1 MQQKNA
7 KKVLVSEIIATEFV
21 SLNCLCEEQ
30 DPFHR
35 QPMCLQAVPRF
46 GMSIRETFSDTTYL
60 PVTNESDKGAVIQT
74 STVFG
79 HVYHIAC
86 PMVLCS
92 GIF

>member
-46 GMSIRETFSDTTYL
+46 GMSIRETFLDLISLAVIDEY
-60 PVTNESDKGAVIQT
+60 DKGVVMQIT
-74 STVFG
+74 TVLW
-79 HVYHIAC
+79 HVYHVAC
-86 PMVLCS
+86 RMVL
-92 GIF
+92 